1 VPAGP
6 PKQFAVL
13 VGIVFSS
20 IIVVLQFCHAWQAA
34 AVVASILCFFA
45 GLEGF
50 LNFCAGKQEASRCPT
65 VPRAAR
71 SGRVA
76 ASTGA
81 FHVVLRMVMVMHPQ
95 SWTLG
100 HPSAGCWFFGL
111 AIKAG
116 VLPDTAYM
124 VHINTLPETK

>member
-1 VPAGP
+1 M
-6 PKQFAVL
+6 L

-50 LNFCAGKQEASRCPT
+50 LNFCAGKKEACQCPT
-65 VPRAAR
+65 VPRAAPLVC
-71 SGRVA
+71 VA
-76 ASTGA
+76 ASSGA
-81 FHVVLRMVMVMHPQ
+81 FHVVLRFSELQSMHPQ